1 MGPREAVIAA
11 EEMILKSSNF
21 EIIIQRRNHTELYA
35 ILGF

>member
-21 EIIIQRRNHTELYA
+21 EIIIQRRNHTETYA
-35 ILGF
+35 ILDF